1 MLRSLFSG
9 ISGLKQHQTMMDVT
23 GNNIAN
29 VNTAGFKSSST
40 VFEDTL
46 SQMVRAAGAPQG
58 GNGGTNPAQV
68 GLGVRLGGIATNFGQ
83 GSAQSTGRS
92 TDIMIQGDGFFGVRS
107 GGETLFTR
115 NGSFSF
121 DQDGRLVTNSGGV
134 VQGWT
139 AVDGA
144 VNTNGAIGD
153 IQLPTGTLLPP
164 KATGAA
170 SLGGNLPAGA
180 ADGTQITGSYKMFD
194 AQGKEHTLAYTLTKV
209 DSTGLANDRW
219 TLATTV
225 DGTAATASTAAF
237 EFSKADGKLVTP
249 PATGTPAT
257 QTFSVTAP
265 WGDVNIDVASVSSFG
280 GENTLAAGTQDGSSM
295 GSLQAFTISPDGTLV
310 GVFSNGLK
318 QPLAQLS
325 LASFNNPAGLE
336 KVGGSMFRNS
346 VNSGNPVMGT
356 AGGAGRGTLQN
367 NTLEM
372 SNVDLAAEFTNLIVA
387 QRGFQANSKVITT
400 SDEILNDLV
409 NLKR

>member
-23 GNNIAN
+23 GNNISN

-83 GSAQSTGRS
+83 GSAQTTGRA
-92 TDIMIQGDGFFGVRS
+92 TDIMIQGDGFFGVRT

-139 AVDGA
+139 AQDGA
-144 VNTNGAIGD
+144 INTNGAIGD
-153 IQLPTGTLLPP
+153 IQLPTGTLLDP
-164 KATGAA
+164 KATTSA

-180 ADGTQITGSYKMFD
+180 AVGTQINGSYKTFD
-194 AQGKEHTLAYTLTKV
+194 AQGKEHTLAYTLTKAAG
-209 DSTGLANDRW
+209 TATTDRW
-219 TLATTV
+219 TLTTTV
-225 DGTAATASTAAF
+225 DGAAAAASTAAL
-237 EFSKADGKLVTP
+237 EFSNTDGRLVTP
-249 PATGTPAT
+249 APAGTPAT
-257 QTFSVTAP
+257 QAFTVTAP
-265 WGDVNIDVASVSSFG
+265 WGPVSIDVGTVSSFG
-280 GENTLAAGTQDGSSM
+280 GENTLAAGTQDGSAM

-346 VNSGNPVMGT
+346 VNSGNPIMGV
-356 AGGAGRGTLQN
+356 AGSAGRGTLQN